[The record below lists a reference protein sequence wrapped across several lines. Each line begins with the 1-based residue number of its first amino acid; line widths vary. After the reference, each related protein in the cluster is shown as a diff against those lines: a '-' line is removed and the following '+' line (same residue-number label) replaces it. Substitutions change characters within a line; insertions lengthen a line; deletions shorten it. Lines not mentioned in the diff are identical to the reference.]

1 MIDFAVLQQPE
12 RLAALRRLA
21 LANLEPE
28 EAFDRLT
35 RLATVLFST
44 PIALIT
50 FVTDDRQYY
59 KSSRGLPEPFAS
71 SRETPL
77 SYSICQ
83 YVVASGEPLV
93 VPDARQHPLLSTNPA
108 VTELGAVAY
117 AGVPLVSSDGDCL
130 GTFCVADARPRRWTD
145 EQVGMLRDLAATVMT
160 ELELRRELTDRARI
174 EEKLRESEA
183 RFRAMVEQS
192 QVGIALWDDAGQFLF
207 ANHCLAQLLAR
218 PEEDLARLSLWD
230 VIQPDDLRGA
240 LPPFDRLAGGGP
252 PLVLEWRYLRPD
264 GSSVWANTTA
274 SSVRDA
280 GGQVEYVVGI
290 VQDITHRKQAEA
302 ALAKAQR
309 QLRRSEEHF
318 RTLIEHVSDIITI
331 VDESGVILYGS
342 PSVERVLGY
351 LPVDLVGRS
360 AVDLIHPDDRPR
372 LLEAQRAAA
381 HDPLA
386 TPRGVE
392 FRFRHRDGSWRTL
405 EALGSALQYRSAGPR
420 AVFTLRDVTER
431 QRTDAALR
439 ESEERLRLT
448 LDAANC
454 GIWDWDIPTNHI
466 TWSERVYQLHG
477 LTPDTF
483 GGRMEDFRA
492 VIHPEDVTGVSEA
505 IRRSL
510 EEQADYTTE
519 FRVVHP
525 GTGEIRWIWSNGRV
539 LRDREGRPA
548 RMLGATLDTTERRR
562 AEEALLASHEQLRL
576 LAHRLDEVRE
586 QELTR
591 ISREVHDELGHALTA
606 LRLDLGWLV
615 PKLNRNREP
624 VRRKADE
631 MLALVDDTIDTVR
644 RIASELRPPVLEDL
658 GLAAGIEGLLE
669 RFAGQTGSVVE
680 LLAPSDDVP
689 RVARRPLYRIVQEA
703 LTNIARHAQASR
715 VTVVLECP
723 PERVLLEVADNG
735 VGIAP
740 GVLARRGSLG
750 LLGMR
755 ERAAAIGADFEVRS
769 GPTGGTIIRVSL
781 PRPST

>member
-35 RLATVLFST
+35 RLATVLFSA

-50 FVTDDRQYY
+50 FVTDDQQYF

-71 SRETPL
+71 SRQTPL

-93 VPDARQHPLLSTNPA
+93 VPDARHHPMLSTNLA

-117 AGVPLVSSDGDCL
+117 AGAPLVSSDGDCL
-130 GTFCVADARPRRWTD
+130 GSFCVVDAEPRRWTD

-160 ELELRRELTDRARI
+160 ELELRRELTERARI
-174 EEKLRESEA
+174 EEALRESEA

-207 ANHCLAQLLAR
+207 ANPCLVHLLAR
-218 PEEDLARLSLWD
+218 PEEDLIRLSLWD
-230 VIQPDDLRGA
+230 VIQEDDLRTVQGR
-240 LPPFDRLAGGGP
+240 FDHLAGGGP
-252 PLVLEWRYLRPD
+252 TLVLEWRYRRPD
-264 GSSVWANTTA
+264 GSAVWANTTA
-274 SSVRDA
+274 STVRDA
-280 GGQVEYVVGI
+280 RDHVEYVIGI
-290 VQDITHRKQAEA
+290 VQDITHRKEAEA
-302 ALAKAQR
+302 ALAQAQR
-309 QLRRSEEHF
+309 QLSRSEEHF
-318 RTLIEHVSDIITI
+318 RTLIEHTSDIITI

-351 LPVDLVGRS
+351 HPDDLAGRS
-360 AVDLIHPDDRPR
+360 AVELIHPEDRGR
-372 LLEAQRAAA
+372 LLEAMHAALR
-381 HDPLA
+381 DPLA
-386 TPRGVE
+386 IQRGVE
-392 FRFRHRDGSWRTL
+392 FRFRHSDGSWRTL
-405 EALGSALQYRSAGPR
+405 EALGSALQIRSAGPR
-420 AVFTLRDVTER
+420 AVFTLRDITER

-448 LDAANC
+448 LDAADC
-454 GIWDWDIPTNHI
+454 GIWDWDIPSNHI

-492 VIHPEDVTGVSEA
+492 VIHPEDVARVSEA
-505 IRRSL
+505 VSRSL
-510 EEQADYTTE
+510 EAPVDYTVE

-525 GTGEIRWIWSNGRV
+525 GTGETRWIWSNGRV
-539 LRDREGRPA
+539 LRDRDGQPV

-562 AEEALLASHEQLRL
+562 AEEALLASHEQLRR

-615 PKLNRNREP
+615 PKLSRNREP
-624 VRRKADE
+624 VRRKADD

-658 GLAAGIEGLLE
+658 GLAAAIEGLLE
-669 RFAGQTGSVVE
+669 RFAGQTGTVVE
-680 LLAPSDDVP
+680 LRAASDDVP
-689 RVARRPLYRIVQEA
+689 RTARRPLYRIVQEA
-703 LTNIARHAQASR
+703 LTNVARHAHATR
-715 VTVVLECP
+715 VSVVLECSA
-723 PERVLLEVADNG
+723 EQVVLEVADDG
-735 VGIAP
+735 VGIPP

-755 ERAAAIGADFEVRS
+755 ERAAAIGAEFAVGA
-769 GPTGGTIIRVSL
+769 GPSGGTVIRVAL
-781 PRPST
+781 PRPAP